1 MVIFHSYVN
10 LPEGS
15 AIYGD
20 DWWWFSDSTPKTA
33 WGDLSFRL
41 RVQPKDGPKSDWFAE
56 FFRIRSPMAL
66 VNSIMVYI

>member
-1 MVIFHSYVN
+1 MLIYQRVVLSMVMI
-10 LPEGS
+10 
-15 AIYGD
+15 GD
-20 DWWWFSDSTPKTA
+20 DSRTRPLTA

-56 FFRIRSPMAL
+56 FFRIRSPMAV